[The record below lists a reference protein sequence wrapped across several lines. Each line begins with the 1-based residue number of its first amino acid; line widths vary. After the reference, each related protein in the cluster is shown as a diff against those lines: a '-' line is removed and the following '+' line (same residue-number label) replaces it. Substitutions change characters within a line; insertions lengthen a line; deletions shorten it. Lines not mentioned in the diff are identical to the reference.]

1 MCILNRKGNMW
12 AFAASDGRC
21 FQKTLA
27 PFKSAKNLFTAW
39 LPVWPANSLGIHE
52 LVN

>member
-1 MCILNRKGNMW
+1 MHLKRNGDLW
-12 AFAASDGRC
+12 AFAASEGRC

-27 PFKSAKNLFTAW
+27 PFKPAKNLVTAW
-39 LPVWPANSLGIHE
+39 LPARPANSLGIHE